1 MTATDKLP
9 LSSQPRKMDDQDLAI
24 AQPGAK
30 KARKPRTRA
39 RGNNTLHQM
48 IGALTGSTVRD
59 ENKKQTASVQPANG
73 VQKNKGGRTRPP
85 GTKKKPDV
93 KHLTDALENAAV
105 VVEEKGAESTTNGE
119 QRGTRVMNGTLPLA
133 FDSTYLQKKGSTTAF
148 MNNGEIMNWIGSVYH
163 HLKGWYCECVC
174 DPANEAD
181 LQAAQ
186 AAPLQFADAVFQ
198 HEFKSP
204 GFAKPSVESEEGAL
218 KKYMVPNFVQLTGIV
233 SRRIERDGQRSGAFA
248 RGKKGPHRIRQAAI
262 WLLVTVIMDLT
273 VNMGYFIRLFLGLHN
288 AHLTADDERILLAL
302 GDTSAATAQ
311 PLVHLRSGADAAPR
325 TLSVPADLFAS
336 VSETFENLPKST
348 GCRILVHTPSGAD
361 LARFIVLIGSASEMD
376 RAEDIITEAMETSAA
391 P

>member
-1 MTATDKLP
+1 
-9 LSSQPRKMDDQDLAI
+9 MDHQDLAT

-48 IGALTGSTVRD
+48 SGALTGSTLRD

-73 VQKNKGGRTRPP
+73 VQKNKGGSTRLPRTKR
-85 GTKKKPDV
+85 KPDV

-119 QRGTRVMNGTLPLA
+119 QRGAKRTTRAMNGTLPLA
-133 FDSTYLQKKGSTTAF
+133 FDSTYLKKMGNTTAF
-148 MNNGEIMNWIGSVYH
+148 MNNGEIMNWIGSVSH

-186 AAPLQFADAVFQ
+186 AAPLQFADVVFQ
-198 HEFKSP
+198 HEFESR
-204 GFAKPSVESEEGAL
+204 GFVKPSVESEEGAL

-248 RGKKGPHRIRQAAI
+248 RGKGPHRIRQAAI

-288 AHLTADDERILLAL
+288 AHLTADDERILLAM

-311 PLVHLRSGADAAPR
+311 PLDHLRSGIDAAPR

-336 VSETFENLPKST
+336 VSETFEKLPKST

-361 LARFIVLIGSASEMD
+361 LARFIVLVGSASEMD
-376 RAEDIITEAMETSAA
+376 RAEDVITKAMETSAA